1 MTMGMMQGYRQA
13 VQKFSGIKKLT
24 DEAMQ
29 DWLDI
34 ILPKLPPRTQQMFVD
49 EVFFLTTG
57 LPPSYAES
65 ECSQPPKSGR
75 APRATTTQTKINP
88 QATQDAFDIQQRASD
103 VLGGEDA
110 ATAWLT
116 RKHRALKNKTPLS
129 ILGTTAGN
137 ARVEQ
142 LLKRTKRSPLPGKT
156 PLQKKKTV
164 VSQKA
169 RVAST
174 IRKAED

>member
-34 ILPKLPPRTQQMFVD
+34 ALPKLPPRTQQMFVD

-65 ECSQPPKSGR
+65 ECPQPPKSGR
-75 APRATTTQTKINP
+75 ASRAKTKTMMIDA
-88 QATQDAFDIQQRASD
+88 QATQEAFDLQQRVSD
-103 VLGGEDA
+103 VLGGEVA

-142 LLKRTKRSPLPGKT
+142 LLKRTKRSPLPVDA
-156 PLQKKKTV
+156 PLQKKKTL
-164 VSQKA
+164 VSRKA
-169 RVAST
+169 RFVGT

>member
-13 VQKFSGIKKLT
+13 VEKFSGIKKLT

-29 DWLDI
+29 NWLENV
-34 ILPKLPPRTQQMFVD
+34 LPTLPLRTQQIFVD

-57 LPPSYAES
+57 LPPLYADAEGP
-65 ECSQPPKSGR
+65 QPPQSGK
-75 APRATTTQTKINP
+75 APRASATTARINP
-88 QATQDAFDIQQRASD
+88 RATQDAFDLQQRASE

-137 ARVEQ
+137 ARVEGM
-142 LLKRTKRSPLPGKT
+142 LKRVKRPSLAAKT
-156 PLQKKKTV
+156 SLKKT
-164 VSQKA
+164 KTLA
-169 RVAST
+169 T
-174 IRKAED
+174 

>member
-13 VQKFSGIKKLT
+13 VQKFSGIEELT

-34 ILPKLPPRTQQMFVD
+34 ALPKLPPRTQQMFVD

-57 LPPSYAES
+57 LPPSYADS
-65 ECSQPPKSGR
+65 EHPRPPKQGR
-75 APRATTTQTKINP
+75 ASRAKTETRMIDA
-88 QATQDAFDIQQRASD
+88 QATQDAFDLQQQVRE

-116 RKHRALKNKTPLS
+116 RKHRALKDKTPLS

-137 ARVEQ
+137 ARVER
-142 LLKRTKRSPLPGKT
+142 LLKKTKRSPLPVET
-156 PLQKKKTV
+156 PLKKSKPAVNRTARFVSTVRKKT
-164 VSQKA
+164 
-169 RVAST
+169 
-174 IRKAED
+174 D

>member
-13 VQKFSGIKKLT
+13 VQKFSGIKELT
-24 DEAMQ
+24 NEAMQ
-29 DWLDI
+29 DWLDSV
-34 ILPKLPPRTQQMFVD
+34 LPTLPPRTQQIFVD
-49 EVFFLTTG
+49 EIFFLTTG
-57 LPPSYAES
+57 LPPMYADS
-65 ECSQPPKSGR
+65 EHPQPAKSGR
-75 APRATTTQTKINP
+75 VARAKTTKTRNNP
-88 QATQDAFDIQQRASD
+88 QATQDAFDLQQRASD
-103 VLGGEDA
+103 VLGGQDA

-142 LLKRTKRSPLPGKT
+142 LLKRTKLSPLPGET
-156 PLQKKKTV
+156 PLQKKETV
-164 VSQKA
+164 VSRKA

-174 IRKAED
+174 IRKATD

>member
-1 MTMGMMQGYRQA
+1 MGMMQGYRQA
-13 VQKFSGIKKLT
+13 VQKFSGIKELT
-24 DEAMQ
+24 DEAIQ
-29 DWLDI
+29 DWLDNV
-34 ILPKLPPRTQQMFVD
+34 LPTLPPRTQQIFVD
-49 EVFFLTTG
+49 EIFFLTTG
-57 LPPSYAES
+57 LPPMYADREHP
-65 ECSQPPKSGR
+65 QPAKSGR
-75 APRATTTQTKINP
+75 VARAKATKTRNNP
-88 QATQDAFDIQQRASD
+88 QATQDAFDIQQWVSE

-142 LLKRTKRSPLPGKT
+142 LLKRTKRSPLPVDA
-156 PLQKKKTV
+156 PLQKKKTL
-164 VSQKA
+164 VSRKA
-169 RVAST
+169 RFVST